1 MPPTRQISEVP
12 PLPDFQQLPGP
23 VYRRMFAIPA
33 GHRVEMHSHP
43 WVQFTYASAGIM
55 QVLTEHHSY
64 LLPPQCALWIPAGVR
79 HTAYSEQ
86 AIEFRGLYLDDPLLN
101 GYDRPCAVLQVTPLV
116 RELIDKAS
124 RFPAEYPAQGPQ
136 ARLLQVLVDELR
148 ELPEAPFGLPLPSD
162 PRLRRISEALQSNP
176 ADNRSIEDWAH
187 QVGASRRT
195 LVRLFQAQTQLS
207 FREWRQRLRLLAA
220 LPLLAQGM
228 SVTALA
234 NELGY
239 DSVSAF
245 IALFVRH
252 YGVTPG
258 LYGARLGAG
267 RSDAAS

>member
-1 MPPTRQISEVP
+1 MPQASQIPDVP
-12 PLPDFQQLPGP
+12 PVPDFQQLPGP

-43 WVQFTYASAGIM
+43 WVQFTYASEGIM

-79 HTAYSEQ
+79 HTAYSGQ
-86 AIEFRGLYLDDPLLN
+86 TIEFRGLYLDDSLLN
-101 GYDRPCAVLQVTPLV
+101 GYQRPCGVMQVTPLV
-116 RELIDKAS
+116 RELIEKANQFS
-124 RFPAEYPAQGPQ
+124 ADCPAQGRQ

-162 PRLRRISEALQSNP
+162 PRLRRIAEALQANP
-176 ADNRSIEDWAH
+176 ADNRSIEDWA
-187 QVGASRRT
+187 QWVGASRRT

-228 SVTALA
+228 SVTTLA

-245 IALFVRH
+245 IALFARH

-258 LYGARLGAG
+258 LYASRLGAVQP
-267 RSDAAS
+267 A

>member
-1 MPPTRQISEVP
+1 MPPMRQSSEVP

-33 GHRVEMHSHP
+33 GHRVQLHRHP

-55 QVLTEHHSY
+55 QVVTEQHSY
-64 LLPPQCALWIPAGVR
+64 LLPPQCALWIPAGVE
-79 HTAYSEQ
+79 HTAYSDQ
-86 AIEFRGLYLDDPLLN
+86 AIEFRGLYLDDSLLN
-101 GYDRPCAVLQVTPLV
+101 GYQRPCGVVQVTPLV
-116 RELIDKAS
+116 RELIAKANS
-124 RFPAEYPAQGPQ
+124 FAPKYPAQGAQ

-162 PRLRRISEALQSNP
+162 PRLRRISEALQANP
-176 ADNRSIEDWAH
+176 ADNRSIEDWAQ

-245 IALFVRH
+245 IALFQRH
-252 YGVTPG
+252 YGKTPG
-258 LYGARLGAG
+258 LWAAEL
-267 RSDAAS
+267 RS

>member
-1 MPPTRQISEVP
+1 MLQTSQSIEVP
-12 PLPDFQQLPGP
+12 PLPQFEQLPGP

-64 LLPPQCALWIPAGVR
+64 LLPPQCALWIPAGVK
-79 HTAYSEQ
+79 HTAYSAQ
-86 AIEFRGLYLDDPLLN
+86 ALEFRGLYLDDSLLE
-101 GYDRPCAVLQVTPLV
+101 GYQRPCGVMQVTPLV
-116 RELIDKAS
+116 RELIEKAS
-124 RFPAEYPAQGPQ
+124 HFPADDPAHGRQ

-148 ELPEAPFGLPLPSD
+148 DLPEAPFGLPLPSD
-162 PRLRRISEALQSNP
+162 PRLRRITEALQANP
-176 ADNRSIEDWAH
+176 ADNRSIEDWA
-187 QVGASRRT
+187 QCAGASRRT
-195 LVRLFQAQTQLS
+195 LVRLFQSQTQLS
-207 FREWRQRLRLLAA
+207 FRQWRQRLRLLAA

-228 SVTALA
+228 SVTDLA

-245 IALFVRH
+245 IALFARH

-258 LYGARLGAG
+258 LYAARLGTG
-267 RSDAAS
+267 QLV

>member
-1 MPPTRQISEVP
+1 MPQTGQSREVP
-12 PLPDFQQLPGP
+12 PVPLVLTRP
-23 VYRRMFAIPA
+23 VQRRMFGIPGGYA
-33 GHRVEMHSHP
+33 VQMHSHD

-79 HTAYSEQ
+79 HTAFSEQ
-86 AIEFRGLYLDDPLLN
+86 ALAFRGLYLDASVLQ
-101 GYDRPCAVLQVTPLV
+101 GYRRDCAVLQVTPLV
-116 RELIDKAS
+116 RELIERVS
-124 RFPAEYPAQGPQ
+124 QFPDDYPPQGPQ

-148 ELPEAPFGLPLPSD
+148 ELLEAPFSLPLPSD
-162 PRLRRISEALQSNP
+162 PRLRRITDALQAEP
-176 ADNRSIEDWAH
+176 GDNRTIEQWAQ

-220 LPLLAQGM
+220 LPMLAQGM
-228 SVTALA
+228 SVTRLA

-245 IALFVRH
+245 IGLFQRH
-252 YGVTPG
+252 YGKTPG
-258 LYGARLGAG
+258 AYALCLARSSG
-267 RSDAAS
+267 